1 MNMLFSNAM
10 VSNLYTMTCAA
21 QVNPNLALPSV
32 PYTVPSDEVRRLRA
46 KLILEEAI
54 ETINGLGFCVKAM
67 SDATDISIT
76 PMRMHVTNEW
86 RNIEAVIDG
95 CVDTIYVCTG
105 TLAAYGV
112 PDLPH
117 IIEVNRAND
126 SKFPNG
132 VATLNDYGKFQKPLG
147 WVGPDHARVRDSL
160 LVSSANDCD
169 LNFRGQLEVAQR
181 TGRVLP

>member
-10 VSNLYTMTCAA
+10 VSNLYTMTCTA
-21 QVNPNLALPSV
+21 QANPNLELPCV

-54 ETINGLGFCVKAM
+54 ETINGLGFTVKAM
-67 SDATDISIT
+67 SDAADISIV
-76 PMRMHVTNEW
+76 PSFASRPSSWEYMEQ
-86 RNIEAVIDG
+86 VIDG

-126 SKFPNG
+126 SKFPHG
-132 VATLNDYGKFQKPLG
+132 QATLNDYGKFQKPPG
-147 WVGPDHARVRDSL
+147 WVGPDHARVRDSITSS
-160 LVSSANDCD
+160 VSKCD
-169 LNFRGQLEVAQR
+169 MNFIGQMEVLQR
-181 TGRVLP
+181 TGRVNP

>member
-10 VSNLYTMTCAA
+10 VSNLYTMTCTA

-32 PYTVPSDEVRRLRA
+32 PYMVPCGEVRYLRA

-54 ETINGLGFCVKAM
+54 ETISGLGFSVCGDPSSAWV
-67 SDATDISIT
+67 DARTHADDPSA
-76 PMRMHVTNEW
+76 W
-86 RNIEAVIDG
+86 YNIESVIDG

-126 SKFPNG
+126 SKFPHG
-132 VATLNDYGKFQKPLG
+132 QATLNDYGKFQKPPG
-147 WVGPDHARVRDSL
+147 WVGPDHARVRDSITSS
-160 LVSSANDCD
+160 VSKCD
-169 LNFRGQLEVAQR
+169 MNFIGQMEVLQR
-181 TGRVLP
+181 TGRVNP

>member
-10 VSNLYTMTCAA
+10 ASNLYTMTCTA
-21 QVNPNLALPSV
+21 QVNPNLALPVTPYSV
-32 PYTVPSDEVRRLRA
+32 PPEEVRRLRA

-54 ETINGLGFCVKAM
+54 ETINGLGFVLPGVA
-67 SDATDISIT
+67 DISIE
-76 PMRMHVTNEW
+76 PMFGYQPSDWESVEQ
-86 RNIEAVIDG
+86 VIDG

-117 IIEVNRAND
+117 LIEVNRAND

-132 VATLNDYGKFQKPLG
+132 VATLNDYGKFQKPPG
-147 WVGPDHARVRDSL
+147 WVGPDHARVRDSVTNS
-160 LVSSANDCD
+160 VSKCD
-169 LNFRGQLEVAQR
+169 LNFIGQMEVAQR
-181 TGRVLP
+181 TGRVNP